1 MDIAILIFLSSGL
14 FLGWSLG
21 ANDAANVFGTA
32 VGSRM
37 IRFSTAAILCSAFVI
52 LGAVFSGAGAAH
64 GLGELGTL
72 NALPGAF
79 MAAFSAA
86 LTVYGMTV
94 ARLPVSTTHA
104 IVGAIIGW
112 NWFSGSLTDMATLYT
127 IMSTWVASPVLA
139 AIFSALM
146 YKLVVWL
153 LGKAKLHLLRLDSY
167 TRIGLVIAGAF
178 GSYTLGANNIGNV
191 MGVFVGSS
199 PFTDFTLAGI
209 TFTSVDQLF
218 LVGAIAIAVGVTTYS
233 KGVMMTVGDDI
244 LPLSPVAAFV
254 VVVSQSIVL
263 FLFSSIALEHL
274 LASYGLPT
282 IPLIQVSSSQAVV
295 GAVVGIGLLHGGKG
309 IRWKPIGNI
318 VSGWVT
324 TPIISSII
332 CFVMLFFLQNVFNQT
347 VYHEVRYQLSEP
359 VLAHLEREGVPV
371 TDLMPLKG
379 REFIGGVHF
388 SEEVRKA
395 AALRSGQED
404 KVVEA
409 AEIHDIRIDAAKFP
423 KLDRGYLS
431 TEQVKALEQLTG
443 RSFHYRWQFYDAL
456 ASLTPDWRYL
466 ENNKVN
472 KPFNKKLAQQ
482 LDYIYGYFELPLDS
496 PPAKK

>member
-1 MDIAILIFLSSGL
+1 MDIAIFIFLSSGL

-37 IRFSTAAILCSAFVI
+37 IRFTTAAIICSAFLI

-72 NALPGAF
+72 NSLPGAF

-112 NWFSGSLTDMATLYT
+112 NWFSGSLTDLSTLIT
-127 IMSTWVASPVLA
+127 IMSTWLASPVLA
-139 AIFSALM
+139 AIFSALL
-146 YKLVVWL
+146 YKIMVWL
-153 LGKAKLHLLRLDSY
+153 IGKARLHLLRLDSY

-199 PFTDFTLAGI
+199 PFTDFTVAG
-209 TFTSVDQLF
+209 FTISSVQQLF
-218 LVGAIAIAVGVTTYS
+218 LMGAIAIAVGVATYS

-244 LPLSPVAAFV
+244 LPLSPVAAWV
-254 VVVSQSIVL
+254 VVIAQSIVL
-263 FLFSSIALEHL
+263 FLFSSIALEHF
-274 LASYGLPT
+274 LASHDLPT
-282 IPLIQVSSSQAVV
+282 IPLIPVSSSQAVV
-295 GAVVGIGLLHGGKG
+295 GAVIGIGLLHGGKG
-309 IRWKPIGNI
+309 IRWRPIGNI

-324 TPIISSII
+324 TPIISSAI

-347 VYHEVRYQLSEP
+347 VYYEVSYQLSEP
-359 VLAHLEREGVPV
+359 VLAHLQQEGVPV
-371 TDLMPLKG
+371 SDLAPLKG
-379 REFIGGVHF
+379 REIVGGKRF
-388 SEEVRKA
+388 QNRLREVAKLSDA
-395 AALRSGQED
+395 QED
-404 KVVEA
+404 QVIDA
-409 AEIHDIRIDAAKFP
+409 AEIHHIRIDPNKFP
-423 KLDRGYLS
+423 KLDRAYLS
-431 TEQVKALEQLTG
+431 EEQVKAVEELKG
-443 RSFHYRWQFYDAL
+443 REFKHRWQFYNAL
-456 ASLTPDWRYL
+456 AALTPGWRKL
-466 ENNKVN
+466 EANKIN

-482 LDYIYGYFELPLDS
+482 LDYIYGYFELPHEA
-496 PPAKK
+496 PVK

>member
-37 IRFSTAAILCSAFVI
+37 IRFTTAATICGIFII

-86 LTVYGMTV
+86 LTVYGMTL

-104 IVGAIIGW
+104 VVGAIIGW
-112 NWFSGSLTDMATLYT
+112 NWFSGSLTDLSTLYT
-127 IMSTWVASPVLA
+127 IMSTWLASPILA
-139 AIFSALM
+139 AVFSALL
-146 YKLVVWL
+146 YKTLVWT

-199 PFTDFTLAGI
+199 PFTDFTVAGM
-209 TFTSVDQLF
+209 TVTSVQQLF
-218 LVGAIAIAVGVTTYS
+218 LVGAIAIAVGVATYS

-244 LPLSPVAAFV
+244 MPLSPVAAWV
-254 VVVSQSIVL
+254 VVISQSIVL
-263 FLFSSIALEHL
+263 FLFSSIALEHF
-274 LASYGLPT
+274 LASHSLPT
-282 IPLIQVSSSQAVV
+282 IPLIPVSSSQAVV
-295 GAVVGIGLLHGGKG
+295 GAVIGIGLLHGGKG

-324 TPIISSII
+324 TPIISSLI

-359 VLAHLEREGVPV
+359 VLAHLQREGIPV
-371 TDLMPLKG
+371 AELAPLTG
-379 REFIGGVHF
+379 REIVGGQRF
-388 SEEVRKA
+388 QNRLREVVR
-395 AALRSGQED
+395 LPNGQED
-404 KVVEA
+404 KVVA
-409 AEIHDIRIDAAKFP
+409 AAVIHDIRIDPAKFP
-423 KLDRGYLS
+423 KLDRAYLS
-431 TEQVKALEQLTG
+431 PEQVKALEQLQG
-443 RSFHYRWQFYDAL
+443 RDFKHRWQLYDAL
-456 ASLTPDWRYL
+456 ASLTPDWKKL
-466 ENNKVN
+466 EDTKIN

-482 LDYIYGYFELPLDS
+482 LDYIYGYFELA
-496 PPAKK
+496 PPEPTKS